1 MREGCIEQLGTPAE
15 IYNRPA
21 SRFVAEFM
29 GSPPINILD
38 THQLPDGLEI
48 AQGASFLSGLSASQ
62 PVVLGVRPE
71 ALKPTP
77 FEGALQWQGVVD
89 LIELTGPEQIV
100 SVMLND
106 TRVTATLPADLALT
120 IGQEITLFVDPNRL
134 LFFDAQDGQR
144 IDLCARQTAVA

>member
-1 MREGCIEQLGTPAE
+1 M
-15 IYNRPA
+15 
-21 SRFVAEFM
+21 
-29 GSPPINILD
+29 
-38 THQLPDGLEI
+38 
-48 AQGASFLSGLSASQ
+48 
-62 PVVLGVRPE
+62 
-71 ALKPTP
+71 
-77 FEGALQWQGVVD
+77 D

-134 LFFDAQDGQR
+134 LFFDAQGGQR

>member
-1 MREGCIEQLGTPAE
+1 M
-15 IYNRPA
+15 
-21 SRFVAEFM
+21 
-29 GSPPINILD
+29 
-38 THQLPDGLEI
+38 
-48 AQGASFLSGLSASQ
+48 
-62 PVVLGVRPE
+62 
-71 ALKPTP
+71 
-77 FEGALQWQGVVD
+77 D

-106 TRVTATLPADLALT
+106 TRVTATLPADLTLT

>member
-1 MREGCIEQLGTPAE
+1 M
-15 IYNRPA
+15 
-21 SRFVAEFM
+21 
-29 GSPPINILD
+29 
-38 THQLPDGLEI
+38 
-48 AQGASFLSGLSASQ
+48 
-62 PVVLGVRPE
+62 
-71 ALKPTP
+71 
-77 FEGALQWQGVVD
+77 D

-134 LFFDAQDGQR
+134 LFFGAQDGQR